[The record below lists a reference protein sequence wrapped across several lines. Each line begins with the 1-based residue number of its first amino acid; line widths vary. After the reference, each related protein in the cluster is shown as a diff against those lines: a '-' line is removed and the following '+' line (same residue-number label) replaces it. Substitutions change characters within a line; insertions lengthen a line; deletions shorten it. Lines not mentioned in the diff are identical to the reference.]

1 MRGISKALTF
11 PIDPQRAAHD
21 IHFRPR
27 FALLRRPAASEVAP
41 AKMGAGLSLENQL
54 GGTLNFG
61 LDSRSA
67 SYSAARGTKCPRSRE
82 VPSAPRV
89 FRRVAAC
96 VKSSTGPCRSA
107 RRKLPKMEGT
117 HVHRFPKG
125 GEEIDTDVVRRKEFE
140 KMRMKVANE
149 KFGKREDAKE
159 LMTRMM
165 QACIAAFA
173 KDPLEFMIE
182 SSPRRSR
189 GGRSRCQ
196 RDRGN
201 TRRRGGGPR
210 RGGNE
215 LRTLD
220 GVPHHRE

>member
-1 MRGISKALTF
+1 M
-11 PIDPQRAAHD
+11 
-21 IHFRPR
+21 
-27 FALLRRPAASEVAP
+27 
-41 AKMGAGLSLENQL
+41 
-54 GGTLNFG
+54 
-61 LDSRSA
+61 DSRSA
-67 SYSAARGTKCPRSRE
+67 SYSAARGTKRPRSRE

-96 VKSSTGPCRSA
+96 VKSSKGPCRSA

-182 SSPRRSR
+182 FLTKEIE
-189 GGRSRCQ
+189 GRAEPVP
-196 RDRGN
+196 
-201 TRRRGGGPR
+201 TGP
-210 RGGNE
+210 GKHPKGEEADLDEEVTNYAHSME
-215 LRTLD
+215 FHTIVSKMSAYMIQFKPDDPAPFCLEFLRTLK
-220 GVPHHRE
+220 REGIFGPMGAYH